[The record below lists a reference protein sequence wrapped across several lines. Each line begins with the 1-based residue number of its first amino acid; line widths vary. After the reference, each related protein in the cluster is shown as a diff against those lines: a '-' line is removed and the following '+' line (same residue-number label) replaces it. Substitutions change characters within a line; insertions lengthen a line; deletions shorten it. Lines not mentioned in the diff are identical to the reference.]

1 MPDWTKYIWKHL
13 PRDLFRGEAEGE
25 ILEELATHLEDAY
38 GDALARGSTPG
49 EAEKWAVAEIGDWE
63 GLAHNIL
70 RSREGARASRATQK
84 LEESEVKL
92 RSKGGG

>member
-1 MPDWTKYIWKHL
+1 MPDWTKYIRKHL

-49 EAEKWAVAEIGDWE
+49 EAEK
-63 GLAHNIL
+63 
-70 RSREGARASRATQK
+70 
-84 LEESEVKL
+84 
-92 RSKGGG
+92 